1 VKLVLENRS
10 YLARCV
16 VEKEFIPHISACFK
30 EMGMVREELE
40 LFSSMADTAWVG
52 ANQPFLYFRIHED
65 AWTLGEFAM
74 AEASGKLYLERFSA
88 DGKAEK
94 VREQVGSIQY
104 RHGDMSSVASTLF
117 PLLKAKTKATNPVS
131 YYYLGKACEKLLDLK
146 RAGTAM
152 ALYLRSQPHGTDTA
166 LTADARIVLASAQL
180 SRKETTGAL
189 ETYRAGYE
197 GSRGENRDMFL
208 YKMGETFL
216 TLKNA
221 AEARIRWEQ
230 LVREGKD
237 PVWKS
242 LAIQALADLSWRE
255 EWKQ

>member
-1 VKLVLENRS
+1 
-10 YLARCV
+10 
-16 VEKEFIPHISACFK
+16 
-30 EMGMVREELE
+30 MVREELE

-74 AEASGKLYLERFSA
+74 AEASGKLFLERFSA

-104 RHGDMSSVASTLF
+104 RNGDVSSVARTLS
-117 PLLKAKTKATNPVS
+117 PLLNARTKAMKTVS

-146 RAGTAM
+146 RAGMAM
-152 ALYLRSQPHGTDTA
+152 ALYLGSLPQGTDTA
-166 LTADARIVLASAQL
+166 LTADARLVLASAQL
-180 SRKETTGAL
+180 SQEETTGAL

-197 GSRGENRDMFL
+197 ASRGENRDMFL

-216 TLKNA
+216 TLKNV

-255 EWKQ
+255 KWKQ